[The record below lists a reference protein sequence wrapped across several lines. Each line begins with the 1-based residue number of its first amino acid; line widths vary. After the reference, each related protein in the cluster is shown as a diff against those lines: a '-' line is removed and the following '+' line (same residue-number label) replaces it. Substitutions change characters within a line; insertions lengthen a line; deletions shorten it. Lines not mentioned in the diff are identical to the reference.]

1 MTAFATAYS
10 PMAFLLSFFAPFFTV
25 WLDDLYQCG
34 LFKLLFWASAIN
46 WAVMMVRFIV
56 ALIGG

>member
-1 MTAFATAYS
+1 
-10 PMAFLLSFFAPFFTV
+10 MAFLLSFFAPFFTV

-46 WAVMMVRFIV
+46 WAVMVVRFIV

>member
-10 PMAFLLSFFAPFFTV
+10 PLAFVLSIIAPFLLIHLEDWITEIPFWV
-25 WLDDLYQCG
+25 SVLNLG
-34 LFKLLFWASAIN
+34 IML
-46 WAVMMVRFIV
+46 VRFVI

>member
-10 PMAFLLSFFAPFFTV
+10 PLACLLTFIAPFLLV
-25 WLDDLYQCG
+25 WLDDWYQWG
-34 LFKLLFWASAIN
+34 FFRFLFWVSAIN
-46 WAVMMVRFIV
+46 WAVMVVRFIV

>member
-10 PMAFLLSFFAPFFTV
+10 PMTCLLFFLAPFFTV

-34 LFKLLFWASAIN
+34 LFKLLFWVSAIN
-46 WAVMMVRFIV
+46 WAVMVVRFIV

>member
-10 PMAFLLSFFAPFFTV
+10 PLACILSFLAPFVTV
-25 WLDDLYQCG
+25 WLDDWYQCG
-34 LFKLLFWASAIN
+34 LFKFLFWVSAIN
-46 WAVMMVRFIV
+46 WAVMVVRFVV